1 VAGLAAAFGSGAMT
15 NTIADI
21 EEADVILITG
31 SNTTENHPVISSG
44 VKRAVTQ
51 KGTKLIVV
59 DPRRIRMTRYADKW
73 LRQNLGTDVAWIN
86 GLMHVIIK
94 EDLHDKQFIED
105 RTEGFAEME
114 KMVDTFTPDF
124 VEQITGIPAQELI
137 DAARLYAKAE
147 RGSILY
153 CMGITQHTTGTD
165 NVKSL
170 ANLAMLC
177 GNMGMAGGGVNP
189 LRGQNNVQGACD
201 MGGLPD
207 VYSGYQKTIDEAARQ
222 RMAEVWGV
230 EALPDQPG
238 MKVTHMMPAAH
249 DGTFKAL
256 YVIGENPVVSDAD
269 VNHAEK
275 CLDNLE
281 FLVVQDIFL
290 TETAQRADVVLP
302 SACYAEKEGTFTNS
316 ERRVQRVRKAVEPPG
331 EAWDDWK
338 IFCEI
343 ATRMGFPMAY
353 DSSQQI
359 MEEISRVTPSYAGIS
374 YERIEHEGLHWPC
387 PTAEHPGT
395 PILHGAQFTRG
406 KGLFHAIDYIEPA
419 EMTDAEYPLYLTTG
433 RLLYQYHTGTMS
445 MRTSGLNQIAPEAF
459 VEISPQD
466 ARKFELEE
474 GTLVNIDSRRGTI
487 QARIKIS
494 RKAVDG
500 TVFIPFHFATA
511 AANRLT
517 NGALD
522 PISGIPEFKVCAV
535 KVSRARAA

>member
-31 SNTTENHPVISSG
+31 SNTTENHPVLSSV
-44 VKRAVTQ
+44 VKRAVTA
-51 KGTKLIVV
+51 KGAKLIVA
-59 DPRRIRMTRYADKW
+59 DPRRIGITRYAAKW

-94 EDLHDKQFIED
+94 EGLHAKQFIEE
-105 RTEGFAEME
+105 RTEGFDELQKIVE
-114 KMVDTFTPDF
+114 KFTPDT
-124 VEQITGIPAQELI
+124 VAQITGIPAQEMI
-137 DAARLYAKAE
+137 DAARLFAQAE

-177 GNMGMAGGGVNP
+177 GYMGIAGGGVNP

-207 VYSGYQKTIDEAARQ
+207 VYTGYQKVIDPAVRQ

-230 EALPDQPG
+230 AALPDQPG
-238 MKVTHMMPAAH
+238 MKATQMIPAAH
-249 DGTFKAL
+249 DGTLKAL
-256 YVIGENPVVSDAD
+256 YVIGENPLVSDPD

-275 CLDNLE
+275 SLDNLD

-290 TETAQRADVVLP
+290 TETAERADVVLP
-302 SACYAEKEGTFTNS
+302 SACYAEKDGTFANT
-316 ERRVQRVRKAVEPPG
+316 ERRVQRIRKAVDPPG
-331 EAWDDWK
+331 ESRDDWD
-338 IFCEI
+338 IICEI
-343 ATRMGFPMAY
+343 ATRMGHSMAY
-353 DSSQQI
+353 DSSRQI
-359 MEEISRVTPSYAGIS
+359 MEEISKVTPSYAGIS
-374 YERIEHEGLHWPC
+374 YDRIEYEGIHWPC

-395 PILHGAQFTRG
+395 PILHREQFTRG

-419 EMTDAEYPLYLTTG
+419 EMIDDEYPLYLTTG

-445 MRTSGLNQIAPEAF
+445 MRTAGLNEIAPEAF

-474 GTLVNIDSRRGTI
+474 GALVTIASRRGDI

-494 RKAVDG
+494 RKAVAG
-500 TVFIPFHFATA
+500 TVFIPFHYAAA

-517 NGALD
+517 HAALD
-522 PISGIPEFKVCAV
+522 PISGIPEYKVCAV
-535 KVSRARAA
+535 KLSKAA

>member
-21 EEADVILITG
+21 QEADVFLITG

-44 VKRAVTQ
+44 VKRAVTA
-51 KGTKLIVV
+51 KGAKLIVV
-59 DPRRIRMTRYADKW
+59 DPRRIRITRYADKW

-94 EDLHDKQFIED
+94 EGLQAEEFIEN
-105 RTEGFAEME
+105 RTEGFEELQKVVE
-114 KMVDTFTPDF
+114 KYTPDY
-124 VEQITGIPAQELI
+124 VEQISGIPAQEII

-147 RGSILY
+147 RGCILY

-177 GNMGMAGGGVNP
+177 GNMGIAGGGVNP

-207 VYSGYQKTIDEAARQ
+207 VYSGYQKVIDPDARQ
-222 RMAEVWGV
+222 RMAEAWKA
-230 EALPDQPG
+230 ETLSDQPG
-238 MKVTHMMPAAH
+238 MKATQMIPAAH
-249 DGTFKAL
+249 DGSLKAL
-256 YVIGENPVVSDAD
+256 YIIGENPLVSDPD

-275 CLDNLE
+275 SLDNLDL
-281 FLVVQDIFL
+281 LVVQDIFL
-290 TETAQRADVVLP
+290 TETAQLADVIFP
-302 SACYAEKEGTFTNS
+302 ATCYAEKEGTFTNS
-316 ERRVQRVRKAVEPPG
+316 ERRVQRVRKAVDAPG
-331 EAWDDWK
+331 QAWDDWK
-338 IFCEI
+338 ICCEI
-343 ATRMGFPMAY
+343 ATRMGHPMAY
-353 DSSQQI
+353 DSSRQI
-359 MEEISRVTPSYAGIS
+359 MEEISKVTPSYAGIS

-395 PILHGAQFTRG
+395 PILHGEQFTRG

-419 EMTDAEYPLYLTTG
+419 EMTDDEYPLYLTTG
-433 RLLYQYHTGTMS
+433 RLLYQYHTGTMT
-445 MRTSGLNQIAPEAF
+445 MRTDGLNEIAPEAF
-459 VEISPQD
+459 VEISAQD
-466 ARKFELEE
+466 AREFELEE
-474 GTLVNIDSRRGTI
+474 GALVDIASRRGTI

-494 RKAVDG
+494 RKAVNG
-500 TVFIPFHFATA
+500 TVFIPFHYAAA

-517 NGALD
+517 NAALD
-522 PISGIPEFKVCAV
+522 PVSGIPEYKVCAV
-535 KVSRARAA
+535 KVSKAA

>member
-1 VAGLAAAFGSGAMT
+1 MT
-15 NTIADI
+15 NTVADI

-31 SNTTENHPVISSG
+31 SNTTENHPVLSSV
-44 VKRAVTQ
+44 VKRAVTL
-51 KGTKLIVV
+51 KGAKLIVV
-59 DPRRIRMTRYADKW
+59 DPRRIRITRYADKW
-73 LRQNLGTDVAWIN
+73 LRQNLGTDAAWLN

-94 EDLHDKQFIED
+94 ENLHDEQFIEN
-105 RTEGFAEME
+105 RTEGFEELQKIVE
-114 KMVDTFTPDF
+114 KFTPDV
-124 VEQITGIPAQELI
+124 VEQITGIPAQDII

-177 GNMGMAGGGVNP
+177 GHMGIAGGGVNP

-207 VYSGYQKTIDEAARQ
+207 VYSGYQKIIDPDARQ
-222 RMAEVWGV
+222 KMADAWQVDQ
-230 EALPDQPG
+230 LSDQPG
-238 MKVTHMMPAAH
+238 MKATQMIPAAH
-249 DGTFKAL
+249 DGTLKAL
-256 YVIGENPVVSDAD
+256 YVIGENPMVSDPD

-275 CLDNLE
+275 SLKNLD

-290 TETAQRADVVLP
+290 TETAQLADVVLP
-302 SACYAEKEGTFTNS
+302 TACYAEKDGTFVNT
-316 ERRVQRVRKAVEPPG
+316 ERRVQRVRKAVDPPG
-331 EAWDDWK
+331 QVWDDWK
-338 IFCEI
+338 ICCEI
-343 ATRMGFPMAY
+343 ATRMGSPMAY
-353 DSSQQI
+353 ENSEQI
-359 MEEISRVTPSYAGIS
+359 FEEISKVTPSYAGIT
-374 YERIEHEGLHWPC
+374 YERIEYEGLHWPC

-395 PILHGAQFTRG
+395 PILHSDQFTRG
-406 KGLFHAIDYIEPA
+406 KGLFHAIDYIAPA
-419 EMTDAEYPLYLTTG
+419 EMTDDEYPLYLTTG
-433 RLLYQYHTGTMS
+433 RLLYQYHTGTMT
-445 MRTSGLNQIAPEAF
+445 MKTDGLNAIAPEAF

-474 GTLVNIDSRRGTI
+474 GTLVNISSRRGDI

-500 TVFIPFHFATA
+500 TIFIPFHYAAA

-517 NGALD
+517 NAALD
-522 PISGIPEFKVCAV
+522 PISGIPELKVCAV
-535 KVSRARAA
+535 KVSKAA